1 MLGAHKKSPFPLA
14 GKGLFL
20 KNARG
25 LTYCT
30 ATDYINVHGGWSC
43 IFIKHGK
50 KHDVYK
56 NPRTGIEERVPRH
69 TDINET
75 LANFI
80 IKNLS

>member
-1 MLGAHKKSPFPLA
+1 MKKGEL
-14 GKGLFL
+14 L
-20 KNARG
+20 KRIKAQG
-25 LTYCT
+25 
-30 ATDYINVHGGWSC
+30 C
-43 IFIKHGK
+43 IFVKHGK

>member
-1 MLGAHKKSPFPLA
+1 MKRGALLKRLKA
-14 GKGLFL
+14 QGCVFL
-20 KNARG
+20 
-25 LTYCT
+25 
-30 ATDYINVHGGWSC
+30 
-43 IFIKHGK
+43 KHGK

-75 LANFI
+75 LADHI

>member
-1 MLGAHKKSPFPLA
+1 MKKGEL
-14 GKGLFL
+14 L
-20 KNARG
+20 KRIKAQG
-25 LTYCT
+25 
-30 ATDYINVHGGWSC
+30 C
-43 IFIKHGK
+43 IFVKHGK

-56 NPRTGIEERVPRH
+56 NPRSGVEERVPRH